1 MRALTTAMRLLL
13 FAPWLGVCGAVDA
26 ESCGLRAGVAQ
37 PVQAS
42 KCRPHA
48 LRVLFV
54 LNPIRAI
61 TVGGTKQPLGMHGG
75 WISVVNQALGL
86 NQRGACAMVA
96 VSAWTV
102 PSFEEN
108 FPAAAGGGVL
118 LPYAD
123 TARSSAQLA
132 AALFPHAPAFD
143 VMVATLFTTIEPIAA
158 ILACRPT
165 LQPAYFIQDYEADFD
180 NLTPELYAKAVNS
193 YTKMPGALLFAK
205 THWLRSKVEEA
216 HNVTVHAI
224 RGSIDLSAFAG
235 AREAHLRMQPSTE
248 ALAIGAAAQSA
259 SAPPRPLAAFGEA
272 RSVRVVAMVR
282 PSTPRRNPLGTLRVL
297 RDLKDLNMPGGA
309 TRVIVETFGCSHAE
323 LRHLL
328 KSPAVLPHWRL
339 NAAAVLREHRGTLG
353 REGIASLFAGS
364 DVFLDMSKWQAF
376 GRTGLEAMA
385 AGVVPV
391 LPIGSG
397 SEEYATDG
405 FNSRLVNTSRI
416 ADAVGA
422 VSAMV
427 LDAGYLERMRSNA
440 LDTVKKYDMATASL
454 STLAVICEALDHN
467 RRASPSP
474 GHRARPSPGHRAL
487 PSPDHLASPSPG
499 HRTRPS
505 PCRHDKHL
513 DFAHERIF
521 PGSTARQLRWTDI
534 REQLAHSAY

>member
-235 AREAHLRMQPSTE
+235 AREAHLRTQPSTE
-248 ALAIGAAAQSA
+248 ALAIAAAAKSA
-259 SAPPRPLAAFGEA
+259 SAPGLPQPLASAFASPAAFGAA
-272 RSVRVVAMVR
+272 RPVRVVAMVR

-474 GHRARPSPGHRAL
+474 GHR
-487 PSPDHLASPSPG
+487 
-499 HRTRPS
+499 TRPS

-513 DFAHERIF
+513 DFAHGRIF
-521 PGSTARQLRWTDI
+521 PGSTAQLRWADV
-534 REQLAHSAY
+534 RAQLEHSTY

>member
-235 AREAHLRMQPSTE
+235 AREAHLRTQPSTE
-248 ALAIGAAAQSA
+248 ALAIAAAAKSA
-259 SAPPRPLAAFGEA
+259 SAPGLPQPLASAFASPAAFGAA
-272 RSVRVVAMVR
+272 RPVRVVAMVR

-405 FNSRLVNTSRI
+405 FNSRLINTTRVS
-416 ADAVGA
+416 DAVAA

-427 LDAGYLERMRSNA
+427 QDSKNLERMRCNA
-440 LDTVKKYDMATASL
+440 LDTVLKYDMATSSL
-454 STLAVICEALDHN
+454 SVLAIICEALEHN
-467 RRASPSP
+467 RRAV
-474 GHRARPSPGHRAL
+474 AL
-487 PSPDHLASPSPG
+487 M
-499 HRTRPS
+499 PS
-505 PCRHDKHL
+505 PCRFDKHL
-513 DFAHERIF
+513 DFAHGRIF
-521 PGSTARQLRWTDI
+521 PGSTAQLRWADV
-534 REQLAHSAY
+534 RAQLEHSTY